1 MLQEVLKLVSGRARS
16 KGLRVSTDVSAEAHQ
31 QLRGD
36 PVRLRQVLLNLVAN
50 AIKFTEFGEVS
61 VKIDVADSSEHGVQL
76 LFEVHDTGIGL
87 TAEAQARL
95 FQPFVQADG
104 SITRKYGG
112 TGLGL
117 AISKQLVEMMGGRVG
132 VDSQPGQGS
141 RFWFTARFQSAR
153 AAEPSVTLNAP
164 AA

>member
-1 MLQEVLKLVSGRARS
+1 
-16 KGLRVSTDVSAEAHQ
+16 
-31 QLRGD
+31 
-36 PVRLRQVLLNLVAN
+36 
-50 AIKFTEFGEVS
+50 
-61 VKIDVADSSEHGVQL
+61 VK
-76 LFEVHDTGIGL
+76 DTGIGL

-117 AISKQLVEMMGGRVG
+117 AISKQLIEMMGGRVG
-132 VDSQPGQGS
+132 VDSQPGLGS
-141 RFWFTARFQSAR
+141 RFWFTARFQRAR
-153 AAEPSVTLNAP
+153 SIQTADAPLNAP